1 MNILLESRAF
11 HPSGGGLETVSRQLA
26 DAWQAAGH
34 RVRVMTVTSLQDAE
48 ELDTLS
54 VIRHPA
60 PRRQLQ
66 LARWSDIFVQSGISL
81 RSLWLPFVA
90 RRPLVMIHHNMIF
103 NNQGSRALSALKW
116 AAARL
121 GQNIAVSRAVGRNL
135 PPSTA
140 VIPNPFRSSLPEISN
155 AAERSGLLFVGR
167 LVSAKG
173 GDVALDALAR
183 LHAQEG
189 GDAPPLLTI
198 CGDGPDRAALERQA
212 RALGLQEAVTFAG
225 WTAPRELAAHYARAE
240 ALLVP
245 SRYEPFGIVALE
257 ALSCGCP
264 VVAARTGGLPEA
276 VGPCGL
282 LFESENADD
291 LARRIRRVRRPEERE
306 QLMEQAPEHLARHDV
321 DRIAKRYLGVL
332 EKAVAEA

>member
-1 MNILLESRAF
+1 
-11 HPSGGGLETVSRQLA
+11 
-26 DAWQAAGH
+26 
-34 RVRVMTVTSLQDAE
+34 MTVTSLQDAE

-54 VIRHPA
+54 VIRRPA

-90 RRPLVMIHHNMIF
+90 RRPLAMIHHNMIF

-140 VIPNPFRSSLPEISN
+140 VIPNPFRSSLPEISS
-155 AAERSGLLFVGR
+155 ATERSGLLFVGR

-189 GDAPPLLTI
+189 GDAPPLTI

-257 ALSCGCP
+257 ALSTGTP
-264 VVAARTGGLPEA
+264 VLTLDSPTNATRELVLDDELGETFPPRATNLAAKLERWIYRDEDPRKKTVRQQFGRVLDWNRVAE
-276 VGPCGL
+276 
-282 LFESENADD
+282 
-291 LARRIRRVRRPEERE
+291 RVDR
-306 QLMEQAPEHLARHDV
+306 LYHDV
-321 DRIAKRYLGVL
+321 
-332 EKAVAEA
+332 AERGAP